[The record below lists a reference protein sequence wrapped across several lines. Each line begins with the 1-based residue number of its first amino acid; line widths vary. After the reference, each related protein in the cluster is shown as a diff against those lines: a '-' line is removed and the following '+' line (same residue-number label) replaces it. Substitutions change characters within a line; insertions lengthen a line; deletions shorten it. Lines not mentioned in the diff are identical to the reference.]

1 MSPDVADFRLRAAG
15 GTIAMSPTPVL
26 VSWSSGK
33 DSAWALHG
41 LRQQP
46 ETWDVRGVF
55 TTVTPAFDRVSVHG
69 TPRWVLAEQ
78 ARRLGLPLYEIEIPY
93 PCTNDLYE
101 AATRGFLQRVG
112 RLPEAR
118 TAQHLAFGDL
128 FLEDIRAYRED
139 LLAGTGFTAV
149 FPVWGSDTAR
159 LARTMIA
166 SGLRAVVNAVNPLLA
181 PAEIA
186 GRWFDRELLAALP
199 AEVDPLAERGEF
211 HTCVLDGPMFSAAV
225 PARVGEIVR
234 RPVASDPDDDGTDD
248 GSAST
253 RTWCLPGHRHVPQ
266 IRVTQRDHRNPV
278 SQGILSVERQRENM
292 TGIGIGR
299 EMAERRRLP

>member
-1 MSPDVADFRLRAAG
+1 M
-15 GTIAMSPTPVL
+15 
-26 VSWSSGK
+26 
-33 DSAWALHG
+33 
-41 LRQQP
+41 
-46 ETWDVRGVF
+46 RGVF

-78 ARRLGLPLYEIEIPY
+78 VRRLGLPLYEIEIPY

-181 PAEIA
+181 PAEI
-186 GRWFDRELLAALP
+186 
-199 AEVDPLAERGEF
+199 
-211 HTCVLDGPMFSAAV
+211 
-225 PARVGEIVR
+225 VR
-234 RPVASDPDDDGTDD
+234 RPVASDPDDDGTDRRECVYAD
-248 GSAST
+248 LVPAWPSPCSSN
-253 RTWCLPGHRHVPQ
+253 PGDP
-266 IRVTQRDHRNPV
+266 
-278 SQGILSVERQRENM
+278 
-292 TGIGIGR
+292 
-299 EMAERRRLP
+299 A

>member
-1 MSPDVADFRLRAAG
+1 MSPDVAGFRLRAAG

-78 ARRLGLPLYEIEIPY
+78 VRRLGLPLYEIEIPY

-234 RPVASDPDDDGTDD
+234 RPVASDPDDDGTDRRECVYAD
-248 GSAST
+248 LVPAWPSPCSSN
-253 RTWCLPGHRHVPQ
+253 PGDP
-266 IRVTQRDHRNPV
+266 
-278 SQGILSVERQRENM
+278 
-292 TGIGIGR
+292 
-299 EMAERRRLP
+299 A